1 MPAGHR
7 RRRRRRRRRGALKM
21 SLNEALRGS
30 KGPRCAHVW
39 ARAASERVR
48 LRVFSRE
55 EERRAAEEEEEK
67 QNRLAGV
74 SKLDTSRRGE
84 EKRR

>member
-1 MPAGHR
+1 M
-7 RRRRRRRRRGALKM
+7 
-21 SLNEALRGS
+21 
-30 KGPRCAHVW
+30 
-39 ARAASERVR
+39 R